1 MMAESAGSSPFTKH
15 EAQVSAGTLGLWFF
29 LAALTIF
36 FGASVLGYWVI
47 RLGAGRDAAL
57 DLPALPRGLWFST
70 ALLLASSGTMHWAL
84 TSIRNNRSGQ
94 LQLGLL
100 ATTLLGL
107 AFLAVQT
114 RCWVQWAA
122 PLAAALSQSQTRFLL
137 TGFYVL
143 TGTHA
148 LHVIG
153 GLIPLTIVTLRAAR
167 GRYSPS
173 FHPGVRYCAMYW
185 YFLDGVWLVL
195 FATLLLGT

>member
-1 MMAESAGSSPFTKH
+1 MSAPAGSSPFAKD
-15 EAQVSAGTLGLWFF
+15 EAQVSAGTLGLRFF
-29 LAALTIF
+29 LVSLAIL
-36 FGASVLGYWVI
+36 FGACVLGYWVI

-57 DLPALPRGLWFST
+57 DLPALPRGLWIST
-70 ALLLASSGTMHWAL
+70 AILVASSGTMQWAL
-84 TSIRNNRSGQ
+84 TSIRNNRPRQ
-94 LQLGLL
+94 LQLGML

-107 AFLAVQT
+107 AFLVVQT

-122 PLAAALSQSQTRFLL
+122 PLAAAISQSQTRFLL

-153 GLIPLTIVTLRAAR
+153 GLMPLAIVTLRAAR

-173 FHPGVRYCAMYW
+173 FHPGVRYCTMYW
-185 YFLDGVWLVL
+185 HFLDGVWLVL

>member
-1 MMAESAGSSPFTKH
+1 MG
-15 EAQVSAGTLGLWFF
+15 VF

-36 FGASVLGYWVI
+36 VGASVLGYWVI
-47 RLGAGRDAAL
+47 WLGAERDAVL
-57 DLPALPRGLWFST
+57 DLPALPRGLWVST
-70 ALLLASSGTMHWAL
+70 ALLLASSGAMHWAL
-84 TSIRNNRSGQ
+84 TSIRNNRSRQ

-107 AFLAVQT
+107 AFLGVQT

-122 PLAAALSQSQTRFLL
+122 PLAAALSQSQTHFLL

-143 TGTHA
+143 TGIHA
-148 LHVIG
+148 LHDIG

-173 FHPGVRYCAMYW
+173 YYPGVSYCAMYW
-185 YFLDGVWLVL
+185 YCVDGVWLVL
-195 FATLLLGT
+195 IATLLLGT